1 MRLGAGLW
9 AVSITLLAFSCGESG
24 SATDPGGAGGK
35 APGGTTRAGHAGTSA
50 SGGTVASGGRR
61 GDVAG
66 ESGRSAGGEQSG
78 AGESSNASEGGRG
91 TGRAGTTN
99 DAAGAGA
106 MTDSTGGH
114 AGSDDA
120 AGTSGAAG
128 AGSGNDLT
136 LFLMFDHSWSMNE
149 CGDGTDTPVINNSLE
164 CQTGP
169 SRWSLASNA
178 LTQFVQDPAAAGL
191 SVALR
196 FFPDDRPAEG
206 CDGYSTGF
214 PDSDGGFPGIDAGPS
229 TLPSPNCDSDACSKP
244 LVDAA
249 PLSAASAPSD
259 AQEAALVAAI
269 QTSPPPGPPMP
280 NPNPATPTSA
290 ALAGA
295 EQWAVA
301 YRLAHPDE
309 PTAVVLITDGEPQGC
324 DTNPNNIAQLAS
336 DAKAT
341 AGVLTYVI
349 GLAVSPQ
356 ATTSADQ
363 IAAAGGTETAFLV
376 SDGTTAVHD
385 LFAALSA
392 IRKGR
397 R

>member
-1 MRLGAGLW
+1 
-9 AVSITLLAFSCGESG
+9 VSITLLAFSCGKSG
-24 SATDPGGAGGK
+24 SASDRDGSGGK
-35 APGGTTRAGHAGTSA
+35 ATGGTTAAGHAGASA
-50 SGGTVASGGRR
+50 SGGTAASGGRG
-61 GDVAG
+61 GDVTG

-78 AGESSNASEGGRG
+78 AGESSNASRGG
-91 TGRAGTTN
+91 TGNEQAGGSN
-99 DAAGAGA
+99 DAAGAGGT
-106 MTDSTGGH
+106 TDSTAGH

-120 AGTSGAAG
+120 VGTSGAAG

-136 LFLMFDHSWSMNE
+136 LFLMFDRSWSMNE
-149 CGDGTDTPVINNSLE
+149 CGDGTETPVINNSLE
-164 CQTGP
+164 CQTAP
-169 SRWSLASNA
+169 SRWSLASSA
-178 LTQFVQDPAAAGL
+178 LTQFVEDPAAAGL

-196 FFPDDRPAEG
+196 FFPDDRPAVG
-206 CDGYSTGF
+206 CDGYYPGF
-214 PDSDGGFPGIDAGPS
+214 PDADGGFPAFDAGSPTPPS
-229 TLPSPNCDSDACSKP
+229 ANCDIDACSKP

-259 AQEAALVAAI
+259 AQEATLVAAI
-269 QTSPPPGPPMP
+269 QASPPPGPEMP

-301 YRLAHPDE
+301 YRQAHPDE

-324 DTNPNNIAQLAS
+324 DTNTENIAKLAS

-349 GLAVSPQ
+349 GLAASTQV
-356 ATTSADQ
+356 TTSANQ
-363 IAAAGGTETAFLV
+363 IAAAGGTKTAFLI
-376 SDGTTAVHD
+376 SDGSTAVHD

-392 IRKGR
+392 IREGR